1 MILQNQLPSV
11 LCIFLLITLHTSRAI
26 PLMEYFLPES
36 QPSDPEQTTAV
47 AQYRQDDTE
56 DLPLIRYE
64 TVLPVLKVVLTPI
77 GRLMQP
83 LIEQWIA
90 DRFGPYIDTIGRTVE
105 GVSRYATDNLSFQTG
120 DVYYTKSDL
129 VEGYGYNSL
138 LVNLPGG
145 KTMTVLTTKSTR
157 KLDIIEELPQVSESL
172 NEVRNIE

>member
-1 MILQNQLPSV
+1 
-11 LCIFLLITLHTSRAI
+11 
-26 PLMEYFLPES
+26 
-36 QPSDPEQTTAV
+36 
-47 AQYRQDDTE
+47 
-56 DLPLIRYE
+56 
-64 TVLPVLKVVLTPI
+64 
-77 GRLMQP
+77 MQP